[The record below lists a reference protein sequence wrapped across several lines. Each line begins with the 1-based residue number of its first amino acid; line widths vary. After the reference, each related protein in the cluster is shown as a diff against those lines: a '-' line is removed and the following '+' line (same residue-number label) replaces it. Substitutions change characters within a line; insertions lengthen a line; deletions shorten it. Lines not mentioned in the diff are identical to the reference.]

1 VSVDRGDDETVRAE
15 HGMVC
20 SVDLLASRAGLDLL
34 RAGGSAADAAIATNA
49 VLAVTAQHLCGLGGD
64 LFALVHEGN
73 GMPACL
79 VSAGPAGSGADASVL
94 RAEGHRSIPRYG
106 DIRAV
111 TVPGCV
117 DGWMALHERYGRL
130 PMARLLEPA
139 RDLAASGFE
148 ASSAVAAAAA
158 RISEV
163 PLADDYRRPGRG
175 LGGNGALRAGDEV
188 RRPLVADTLHAIA
201 TDGRDGFYRG
211 TFGDALL
218 ALGRAPARSSGRS
231 PARSSGRS
239 SDGKPESWSLTSRDL
254 FTDQDLST
262 PIARWVEPIGLR
274 AWGHDIWTAP
284 PPSQGY
290 LLPSSAWIADGLDIP
305 SDPDDPAWPH
315 LLSESARWAGF
326 DRPAVLHDG
335 ADAGALLAVE
345 RLTPR
350 RAAIRRD
357 ARTAPPA
364 PAAAGGTTYL
374 CVVDDTGL
382 AVSLIQS
389 NAAGWGAGIV
399 APGTG
404 VFLQNRGLGFSL
416 EPGHPAELAP
426 GRRPPHTLVPVV
438 VTRPDGGLA
447 ALLGTMG
454 GDTQPQILLQL
465 LARLLVAHQSPGQAV
480 AASRWFLGEGGFDTW
495 AGDGPQLT
503 TLEPGAPASWAP
515 GLAARGHRLGSVA
528 TRSVGHAQVIVRA
541 SEGPAGGWRAGDG
554 PAGDG
559 PAGDGPA
566 GDGRWAGASDPR
578 VATGAALAW

>member
-1 VSVDRGDDETVRAE
+1 VRGDTSDAETVLAE
-15 HGMVC
+15 RGMVC
-20 SVDLLASRAGLDLL
+20 SVDLLASRAGLDTL
-34 RAGGSAADAAIATNA
+34 RAGGTAADAAIATNA
-49 VLAVTAQHLCGLGGD
+49 VLAVTSQHLCGLGGD
-64 LFALVHEGN
+64 LFALVQQGN
-73 GMPACL
+73 ARPSCL
-79 VSAGPAGSGADASVL
+79 VSAGPAGSGADASL
-94 RAEGHRSIPRYG
+94 LHAEGHRTMPRYG

-130 PMARLLEPA
+130 PMARLLAPA

-163 PLADDYRRPGRG
+163 PLADDYRRPD
-175 LGGNGALRAGDEV
+175 GGPGHSGPLRVGDVV
-188 RRPLVADTLHAIA
+188 RRPLVAETLDAIA
-201 TDGRDGFYRG
+201 GGGRDGFYRG

-218 ALGRAPARSSGRS
+218 ALGRSRGREQ
-231 PARSSGRS
+231 GRR
-239 SDGKPESWSLTSRDL
+239 DPTSRDL
-254 FTDQDLST
+254 FTERDLST

-290 LLPSSAWIADGLDIP
+290 LLPSSAWIANGLDTP

-315 LLSESARWAGF
+315 LLSEAARWAGF
-326 DRPAVLHDG
+326 DRPAVLYDG
-335 ADAGALLAVE
+335 ADGEALLNPN
-345 RLTPR
+345 RLAAR
-350 RAAIRRD
+350 RAAIRPD

-364 PAAAGGTTYL
+364 PADAGGTTYL
-374 CVVDDTGL
+374 CVVDDAGM

-416 EPGHPAELAP
+416 EAGHPAELAP
-426 GRRPPHTLVPVV
+426 GRRPPHTLVPAV
-438 VTRPDGGLA
+438 VTRPDGELA
-447 ALLGTMG
+447 AVLGTMG

-465 LARLLVAHQSPGQAV
+465 LARLLVAHQSPGEAV

-495 AGDGPQLT
+495 AEGGPQLT
-503 TLEPGAPASWAP
+503 TLEPGVPPAWVP

-528 TRSVGHAQVIVRA
+528 TRSVGHAQVIV
-541 SEGPAGGWRAGDG
+541 
-554 PAGDG
+554 
-559 PAGDGPA
+559 PA
-566 GDGRWAGASDPR
+566 GDGRSVDLPARADGAGGARWAGAADPR
-578 VATGAALAW
+578 AATGAALGW